1 MHGRSHHTHPSTSQQ
16 QTNQQPISK
25 KSIKWTRI
33 IWKMTTNTSDLY
45 FNWYNSYSSTDTHNT
60 PRFFLKKTRGKG
72 TPEDLPS
79 FIGGTNLKRGKEREE
94 ERERKGEQVKEM
106 SHNLIRDNWEQSREG
121 GTSKSVL
128 RGTEK
133 EPHQNF
139 TNFRVEKFKS
149 EFFFSPTPK
158 IMTTVNLTSTFLQWS
173 KKAYGVSQ
181 SFLGKIFIVFQLLW
195 AWFTYPKWPLNPPLK
210 VTVRVEAVHKPD
222 PGLSHNGQLQSHKT
236 PSDSRTMWIV
246 RGQSR
251 VSWPRRIMDISSNRN
266 TTLM

>member
-1 MHGRSHHTHPSTSQQ
+1 
-16 QTNQQPISK
+16 
-25 KSIKWTRI
+25 
-33 IWKMTTNTSDLY
+33 
-45 FNWYNSYSSTDTHNT
+45 
-60 PRFFLKKTRGKG
+60 
-72 TPEDLPS
+72 
-79 FIGGTNLKRGKEREE
+79 
-94 ERERKGEQVKEM
+94 M
-106 SHNLIRDNWEQSREG
+106 SHNLIRDNWEQSRPE
-121 GTSKSVL
+121 K
-128 RGTEK
+128 RGRKGYIKIRPPGNGKRTPPELHK
-133 EPHQNF
+133 LSSREVQIWI
-139 TNFRVEKFKS
+139 
-149 EFFFSPTPK
+149 FFSPTPK

-173 KKAYGVSQ
+173 KKAYEVSQ

>member
-1 MHGRSHHTHPSTSQQ
+1 MDVHTIPTHLPRNNKQINNLSQ
-16 QTNQQPISK
+16 K

-149 EFFFSPTPK
+149 EFSSLPHQKSWRPSIWLPHFFNGARRHMELAKASL
-158 IMTTVNLTSTFLQWS
+158 VRFLLYS
-173 KKAYGVSQ
+173 SSYGH
-181 SFLGKIFIVFQLLW
+181 GLLIPNGPW
-195 AWFTYPKWPLNPPLK
+195 T
-210 VTVRVEAVHKPD
+210 H
-222 PGLSHNGQLQSHKT
+222 LS
-236 PSDSRTMWIV
+236 R
-246 RGQSR
+246 
-251 VSWPRRIMDISSNRN
+251 
-266 TTLM
+266 